1 MNTELES
8 IRKSLQFERSVV
20 LVKPDGL
27 QRGLIGNV
35 INRFERKGLKLVAL
49 KMMQVD
55 DALLEAHYSHHKD
68 KPFFQSLSNFMKSSP
83 IIAMVV
89 EGLEAVESVR
99 LLCGTTKA
107 RAAEAG
113 SIRGDFG
120 MGYTSNIVHSSDS
133 VESAKEEIVRFFE
146 PEEIFEY
153 DKTEYL
159 NIYLPELR

>member
-1 MNTELES
+1 MNQELEN
-8 IRKSLQFERSVV
+8 IKKSLPFERTVV

-27 QRGLIGNV
+27 QRGLIGEV
-35 INRFERKGLKLVAL
+35 ISRFERKGLKLVGL

-55 DALLEAHYSHHKD
+55 DMLLEAHYSHHKE
-68 KPFFQSLSNFMKSSP
+68 KPFFKSLASFMKSSP
-83 IIAMVV
+83 LVAMVL
-89 EGLEAVESVR
+89 EGLEAVEAVR

-107 RAAEAG
+107 RSAEAG

-146 PEEIFEY
+146 PNELFEY

-159 NIYLPELR
+159 NIYLPEL

>member
-1 MNTELES
+1 MNPDLEKIKKDLS
-8 IRKSLQFERSVV
+8 FERTVV

-27 QRGLIGNV
+27 QRGLIGEV
-35 INRFERKGLKLVAL
+35 ISRFERKGLKLVAL

-55 DALLEAHYSHHKD
+55 DMLLEAHYYHHKD
-68 KPFFQSLSNFMKSSP
+68 KPFFKSLSDYMKSSP
-83 IIAMVV
+83 LVAIVL
-89 EGLEAVESVR
+89 EGLEAVEAVR

-107 RAAEAG
+107 RTAEAG

-133 VESAKEEIVRFFE
+133 VESAKEEIVRFFQ
-146 PEEIFEY
+146 PEDLFEY

-159 NIYLPELR
+159 NIYLPEL

>member
-1 MNTELES
+1 MNQDLEK
-8 IRKSLQFERSVV
+8 IRSSLHFERTVV

-27 QRGLIGNV
+27 QRGLIGEV
-35 INRFERKGLKLVAL
+35 ISRFERKGLKLVAL

-55 DALLEAHYSHHKD
+55 DMLLEAHYSHHID
-68 KPFFQSLSNFMKSSP
+68 KPFFKSLSDFMKSSP
-83 IIAMVV
+83 LIAMVL
-89 EGLEAVESVR
+89 EGLEAVEAIR

-107 RAAEAG
+107 RSAEAG

-133 VESAKEEIVRFFE
+133 VESAKEEIVRFFDADE
-146 PEEIFEY
+146 LFEY

-159 NIYLPELR
+159 NIYLPEL